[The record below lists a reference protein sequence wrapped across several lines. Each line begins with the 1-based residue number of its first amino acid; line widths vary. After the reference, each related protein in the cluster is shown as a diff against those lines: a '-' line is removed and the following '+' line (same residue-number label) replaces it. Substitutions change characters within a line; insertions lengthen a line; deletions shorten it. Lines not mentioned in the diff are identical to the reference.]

1 MTGRFDVNR
10 PEMAAYLDELRAD
23 KARRTA
29 DPRPPAPVE
38 FSPEL
43 VRVGM
48 AHHRR
53 IGRLG
58 DSKRLQNYYERAT
71 REAVA
76 HKESSMSNNVANLP
90 AVQPA
95 ADRHALMEQVFI
107 HGDLSKLSSKQRT
120 DYYMET
126 CSSLGL
132 NPLTRPFDY
141 IRLNGKEV
149 LYAKRDCTDQLRS
162 IRHIS
167 LEVVSETISD
177 GLLLVRV
184 KATTPDGRSDSDIGA
199 VPVIYPNSSKD
210 RNNNWVQHP
219 KAGQRMTGEDL
230 ANAMMKATTKAK
242 RRVTLSLCGLGFMDE
257 TEVAS
262 VLEAEAQL
270 AAPVADPA
278 KTLALVLPDGQIKRF
293 PKTKKAEGIPA
304 LLDYVE
310 LEVRHEGPAILL
322 EPDNIKLLDNIA
334 GMDCFARRVADIRAA
349 GNKALLPPA
358 DDLTDEA
365 LGIPDFDPETG
376 EVYEP
381 DSDDLRRAE
390 RRGAVPADID
400 PDQLPA

>member
-1 MTGRFDVNR
+1 MV
-10 PEMAAYLDELRAD
+10 
-23 KARRTA
+23 
-29 DPRPPAPVE
+29 
-38 FSPEL
+38 S
-43 VRVGM
+43 
-48 AHHRR
+48 
-53 IGRLG
+53 
-58 DSKRLQNYYERAT
+58 
-71 REAVA
+71 
-76 HKESSMSNNVANLP
+76 NVANLP

-120 DYYMET
+120 DFYMET

-162 IRHIS
+162 IRLIS
-167 LEVVSETISD
+167 LEIVSETVSD

-184 KATTPDGRSDSDIGA
+184 KATTPDGRTDSDIGA
-199 VPVIYPNSSKD
+199 VPVVYPDSYKD
-210 RNNNWVQHP
+210 RAGNWVRHP

-242 RRVTLSLCGLGFMDE
+242 RRVTLSLCGLGFLDE

-270 AAPVADPA
+270 TAPALPA
-278 KTLALVLPDGQIKRF
+278 PGGKLALVLPDGQIKRF

-304 LLDYVE
+304 LLDFVE

-322 EPDNIKLLDNIA
+322 EPDNISLLDNI
-334 GMDCFARRVADIRAA
+334 GKMDCFTRRVADIRAL
-349 GNKALLPPA
+349 GTKALTAPA
-358 DDLTDEA
+358 MDDLTDEG

-376 EVYEP
+376 EVAEP
-381 DSDDLRRAE
+381 DSDTLRRAE
-390 RRGAVPADID
+390 RRGAVPADVD